1 MYSQNLVDFLF
12 AEILECFA
20 LVIAWQGFD
29 RTFNIFIY
37 PNDPLKSMLCSLV
50 ISHSIYLFIAIIQ
63 SYVYRKV
70 KKYRFIYRLVAEDL
84 MHILMFISAVLAWK
98 FYWMFAEYFF
108 KTSATEFYLYVICH
122 FASFLTALLLRVSAI
137 LVGPGN
143 SFMDGQYP
151 TDNIAYFEIEYLY
164 FIFLVSFFLY
174 FSIVSKCQDRNFL
187 LRFSLISLIKEPH

>member
-1 MYSQNLVDFLF
+1 
-12 AEILECFA
+12 
-20 LVIAWQGFD
+20 
-29 RTFNIFIY
+29 
-37 PNDPLKSMLCSLV
+37 MLSSLV
-50 ISHSIYLFIAIIQ
+50 TSHTIYLFIAIIQ
-63 SYVYRKV
+63 SYVFRKF
-70 KKYRFIYRLVAEDL
+70 KSFKFIYRLAAEDL

-122 FASFLTALLLRVSAI
+122 FVSFFTALLLRVSAI

-164 FIFLVSFFLY
+164 FIFLVSSSNFLFIPNTQTKVFLFTKSTCKILTLFEETNWRIDVSLYKTKIRFFKL
-174 FSIVSKCQDRNFL
+174 FVCIVTHFCKIFL
-187 LRFSLISLIKEPH
+187 LRKLDIL